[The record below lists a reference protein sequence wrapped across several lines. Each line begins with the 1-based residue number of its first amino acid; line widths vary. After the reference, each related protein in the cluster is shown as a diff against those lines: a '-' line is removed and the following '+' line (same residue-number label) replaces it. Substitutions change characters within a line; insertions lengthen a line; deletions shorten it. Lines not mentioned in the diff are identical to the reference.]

1 MCRKLR
7 VTKLMKMNRCR
18 IAVLTVALLSV
29 IPSIIAFMA
38 SPTSLP
44 CRKRQSESAPLRAS
58 ILESIAYSLKQVIV
72 DAMAGGDYD
81 AEKVNAEIDSFVKE
95 NPVAVISFTTCP
107 YCSKAKAAL
116 DERGIQYT
124 SWEINEEEN
133 RGFTYRAELGR
144 RFKRTSVPAIFI
156 RGNFIGGCNDGP
168 GLLPL
173 LASGE
178 FEKLLASE

>member
-1 MCRKLR
+1 MQK
-7 VTKLMKMNRCR
+7 
-18 IAVLTVALLSV
+18 
-29 IPSIIAFMA
+29 
-38 SPTSLP
+38 
-44 CRKRQSESAPLRAS
+44 
-58 ILESIAYSLKQVIV
+58 
-72 DAMAGGDYD
+72 
-81 AEKVNAEIDSFVKE
+81 IDGFVKE

-116 DERGIQYT
+116 DERNIKYT

-133 RGFTYRAELGR
+133 RGFAYRAELGR
-144 RFKRTSVPAIFI
+144 RFKRTSVPAIFV

-178 FEKLLASE
+178 FEKLLANE